1 MGDATVGA
9 GMAAGQSDS
18 VMLVLTEMLARWA

>member
-9 GMAAGQSDS
+9 GMAAGQSGS